1 MKDCQ
6 KFSNKIKNNQIK
18 KKNRNYKLYGENI
31 IFKNIAKM
39 LCSFYLPKNVYILLL
54 GGIISVGDTY
64 MNNGKEKNKE
74 NTKEEYKVNYFFA
87 EDSKININEILKK
100 SFLLS
105 LKAERKM

>member
-1 MKDCQ
+1 M
-6 KFSNKIKNNQIK
+6 IK
-18 KKNRNYKLYGENI
+18 KSY
-31 IFKNIAKM
+31 
-39 LCSFYLPKNVYILLL
+39 SFLFTKKNVYILLL

-87 EDSKININEILKK
+87 EDSKININEIFKK

-105 LKAERKM
+105 LKAEGKM

>member
-1 MKDCQ
+1 M
-6 KFSNKIKNNQIK
+6 IK
-18 KKNRNYKLYGENI
+18 KSY
-31 IFKNIAKM
+31 
-39 LCSFYLPKNVYILLL
+39 SFLFTKKNVYILLL

-105 LKAERKM
+105 LKAEGKM

>member
-1 MKDCQ
+1 MKVNVFLFC
-6 KFSNKIKNNQIK
+6 
-18 KKNRNYKLYGENI
+18 
-31 IFKNIAKM
+31 
-39 LCSFYLPKNVYILLL
+39 LPINVYILLL

-64 MNNGKEKNKE
+64 MNNGKE

-105 LKAERKM
+105 LKAEGKNM

>member
-1 MKDCQ
+1 M
-6 KFSNKIKNNQIK
+6 IK
-18 KKNRNYKLYGENI
+18 KSY
-31 IFKNIAKM
+31 
-39 LCSFYLPKNVYILLL
+39 SFLFTKKNVYILLL

-87 EDSKININEILKK
+87 EDSKININEILKN

-105 LKAERKM
+105 LKAEEKNM